1 MGLARSSN
9 IPAKMSRLGL
19 WDYIKSAFNAR
30 PAGMF
35 VPPNWVYVGAVGILG
50 SLVPGVWLIGA
61 GLELAYL
68 IGLSSNKRFQNY
80 VVGKQLSRQSR
91 QQLKRQEE
99 AMRQLTVDDRAAYL
113 LLDQRCQGILAQQRS
128 SGTGATPTDLTMQAE
143 DLSRLLWIYLRLLL
157 TRGSIVR
164 LLREA
169 VGNEREGIDARVT
182 RLQSQIEKPGT
193 PDELKRSLQGQLEIL
208 QQRAASQREAREN
221 LAFIES
227 ELARI
232 REQVELIKE
241 QSVLSN
247 DPSTLSARIDEVGTS
262 LNSTTQW
269 MRDRQDVFGKIE
281 AMMEEPPGSMAA
293 E

>member
-1 MGLARSSN
+1 MQYDSGT
-9 IPAKMSRLGL
+9 MTRLGL
-19 WDYIKSAFNAR
+19 WDYIKAAFNAR

-35 VPPNWVYVGAVGILG
+35 VPPNWVMLGAFTVLG
-50 SLVPGVWLIGA
+50 FLNPGAWFLGA
-61 GLELAYL
+61 GVELAYL
-68 IGLSSNKRFQNY
+68 VGLASNKRFQRF
-80 VVGKQLSRQSR
+80 VIGGRLSQQSR
-91 QQLKRQEE
+91 QQVKKQDDLL
-99 AMRQLTVDDRAAYL
+99 RQLSVDDRAAYL
-113 LLDQRCQGILAQQRS
+113 LLEQRCESILQQQRG
-128 SGTGATPTDLTMQAE
+128 GTVDASANDLAAQAE
-143 DLSRLLWIYLRLLL
+143 GLGRLMWIYLRLLA

-169 VGNEREGIDARVT
+169 VGHEREGIDARVA
-182 RLQSQIEKPGT
+182 RLQSQIEKPGIT
-193 PDELKRSLQGQLEIL
+193 DERKRSLQGQLEIL
-208 QQRAASQREAREN
+208 EQRAAGQHEARDN

-247 DPSTLSARIDEVGTS
+247 DPSTLSTRIDEVGTS

-269 MRDRQDVFGKIE
+269 MRERQDVFGKIE
-281 AMMEEPPGSMAA
+281 AMMEEPPGRMAA

>member
-143 DLSRLLWIYLRLLL
+143 GLSRLLWIYLRLLL